1 MITFKDILF
10 ESLDSKYDINKI
22 EKIDNVTFYY
32 IDVNDKHYKIF
43 IEKEDNDLHLG
54 FEREIDSIWVIDDLT
69 NDLSN
74 KEVLGL
80 IGTMRHIVVD
90 ILKLN
95 FNSLTV
101 FTNDMRKNQMYFNI
115 FRKLN
120 KDGIFQQVRDNTSV
134 MLFKQNTETKFKY
147 KNKGNNYEE

>member
-54 FEREIDSIWVIDDLT
+54 FEREIDNIWVIDDLT

-147 KNKGNNYEE
+147 KK

>member
-10 ESLDSKYDINKI
+10 ESLDSKYNINKI
-22 EKIDNVTFYY
+22 EKIDNITFYY

-54 FEREIDSIWVIDDLT
+54 FEREINSIWVIDDLT

-147 KNKGNNYEE
+147 KK

>member
-69 NDLSN
+69 NDLSS

-147 KNKGNNYEE
+147 KK

>member
-1 MITFKDILF
+1 MITFKDISF
-10 ESLDSKYDINKI
+10 ESLDSKYAINKV

-32 IDVNDKHYKIF
+32 INVSSKNYKIF

-54 FEREIDSIWVIDDLT
+54 FEREIDGIWVIDDLT

-120 KDGIFQQVRDNTSV
+120 KNGIFQQVRDDTSV
-134 MLFKQNTETKFKY
+134 MLYKEPTQTKFNY
-147 KNKGNNYEE
+147 KK

>member
-134 MLFKQNTETKFKY
+134 MLFKQNTERKFKY
-147 KNKGNNYEE
+147 KK

>member
-147 KNKGNNYEE
+147 KK

>member
-1 MITFKDILF
+1 MITFKDIFF
-10 ESLDSKYDINKI
+10 ESLDSKYAINKV

-32 IDVNDKHYKIF
+32 INVSSKNYKIF

-54 FEREIDSIWVIDDLT
+54 FEREIDGIWVIDDLT

-120 KDGIFQQVRDNTSV
+120 KNGIFQQVRDDTSV
-134 MLFKQNTETKFKY
+134 MLYKEPTQTKFNY
-147 KNKGNNYEE
+147 KK